1 MDFMVERSGTVQAI
15 CAQFPVSNWGSEGK
29 MKKDRKKAGML
40 LAASGMLLILLT
52 GCAQKED
59 NTVSAAGQGQSDL
72 EYVQS
77 KGTLVIGI
85 TDFAPMDYRDGEAWT
100 GFDAD
105 LAEAFAESI
114 GVTPELVEIDWD
126 KKTELLEK
134 GKIDCIWNG
143 MTMSEEL
150 QETISCSE
158 PYLSNA
164 QVVVLRNGETKEYD
178 TVEACQHL
186 LFAVEAGSAGES
198 LLKEMKYRYTAYPTQ
213 MEALQ
218 SVCAKQTD
226 AAVIDI
232 IMAEYYTG
240 NVQEFANLQ
249 FSILLNDEKF
259 CVGFRRDSDL
269 TEKANEFLETVYQD
283 GTIRSLAGQYGIGN
297 AVLEESLEGKTYE

>member
-1 MDFMVERSGTVQAI
+1 
-15 CAQFPVSNWGSEGK
+15 
-29 MKKDRKKAGML
+29 MKKQRRTINK
-40 LAASGMLLILLT
+40 ILTAVIVALTMLT
-52 GCAQKED
+52 GCARGED
-59 NTVSAAGQGQSDL
+59 GTASIIENGQSDL

-77 KGTLVIGI
+77 KGTFVVGV
-85 TDFAPMDYRDGEAWT
+85 TDFAPMDYRNGDGWT

-105 LAEAFAESI
+105 LAEAFAESL
-114 GVTPELVEIDWD
+114 GVEAELVEIDWD

-134 GKIDCIWNG
+134 GSVDCIWNA

-150 QETISCSE
+150 HETIACSE

-164 QVVVLRNGETKEYD
+164 QVIVLRDDEMEQYN

-186 LFAVEAGSAGES
+186 LFAVEEGSAGEA

-218 SVCAKQTD
+218 SVRSKQTD
-226 AAVIDI
+226 AVVVDI

-240 NVQEFANLQ
+240 EGKEFENLQ

-259 CVGFRRDSDL
+259 CVGFRKSSDL
-269 TEKANEFLETVYQD
+269 VEKVNEFLETAYED
-283 GTIRSLAGQYGIGN
+283 GTISSLASQYGIES
-297 AVLEESLEGKTYE
+297 AVLK

>member
-1 MDFMVERSGTVQAI
+1 
-15 CAQFPVSNWGSEGK
+15 
-29 MKKDRKKAGML
+29 MKSYGRKNVML
-40 LAASGMLLILLT
+40 LTASIIALTLFT
-52 GCAQKED
+52 GCGQNEG
-59 NTVSAAGQGQSDL
+59 NTVSALEQGQSDL

-85 TDFAPMDYRDGEAWT
+85 TDFAPMDYRDGESWT

-114 GVTPELVEIDWD
+114 GVSPELVEIDWD
-126 KKTELLEK
+126 KKTELLET
-134 GKIDCIWNG
+134 GMIDCIWNG

-164 QVVVLRNGETKEYD
+164 QVVVLRNDETKQYD
-178 TVEACQHL
+178 SVEACQHL

-198 LLKEMKYRYTAYPTQ
+198 LLGEMKYRYTAYPTQ

-218 SVCAKQTD
+218 SVCSKQTD

-240 NVQEFANLQ
+240 SVQEFADLQ
-249 FSILLNDEKF
+249 LNVSLNDEKI

-269 TEKANEFLETVYQD
+269 TEKANEFLRAAYQD
-283 GTIRSLAGQYGIGN
+283 GTIRSLADQYGIGN
-297 AVLEESLEGKTYE
+297 AVLD